1 MAEVRP
7 VPAHLPARPAVILV
21 WLCAAPAAAAPP
33 EEESGDYMA
42 VAAETFRV
50 ERRCGPA
57 GADEDPGEDEAIIV
71 CGRRA
76 DPERYRLPIREN
88 GFDPGGATDSVSRER
103 HRLIEEGDA
112 GIGSCS
118 TVGPGGYTGCF
129 HQTIKRRQQQERE

>member
-1 MAEVRP
+1 
-7 VPAHLPARPAVILV
+7 LV
-21 WLCAAPAAAAPP
+21 WLCAAPGAAAPP
-33 EEESGDYMA
+33 EEEAGDYMA

-50 ERRCGPA
+50 ERRCA
-57 GADEDPGEDEAIIV
+57 GAGAEDDEAIVV

-76 DPERYRLPIREN
+76 DPERYRLPIRQN

-129 HQTIKRRQQQERE
+129 HQTIKRRQQQEGE

>member
-1 MAEVRP
+1 MLAR
-7 VPAHLPARPAVILV
+7 LPARPAVILV
-21 WLCAAPAAAAPP
+21 WLCSAPATAAPP

-50 ERRCGPA
+50 ERGCGPV
-57 GADEDPGEDEAIIV
+57 GEGQDDEIV
-71 CGRRA
+71 VCRRR
-76 DPERYRLPIREN
+76 DNEKYRLPIREN
-88 GFDPGGATDSVSRER
+88 RFDPGGATDSVSRER

-129 HQTIKRRQQQERE
+129 PQNIKRRQQQEGE